1 MLTKG
6 STRPILG
13 RPIWGTGTNHSNA
26 EGRYSSVRLRDYHNA
41 TRYNLETRYYKQ
53 HKTLAMEKK
62 RRLIKID
69 LSGCKNMKEAGR
81 IINYIADGK
90 IKLSVEDIKR

>member
-1 MLTKG
+1 MK
-6 STRPILG
+6 
-13 RPIWGTGTNHSNA
+13 
-26 EGRYSSVRLRDYHNA
+26 
-41 TRYNLETRYYKQ
+41 
-53 HKTLAMEKK
+53 KK